1 MVAGPPFFK
10 GRCLK
15 DRGIFFNHKINYYLI
30 YVISILSLSLRVGT
44 PMWQS
49 QTRLLPANARF
60 LQAGP
65 SNFRVQKLFAETNE
79 LCVFILSNPNLLWV
93 KIPLDPPLKKG
104 ETKNRI
110 ALHFLKKSP
119 NGFGWENLL
128 LVQNFVR
135 GLSRNK
141 TYV

>member
-30 YVISILSLSLRVGT
+30 YVISILSLSLRIGT

-79 LCVFILSNPNLLWV
+79 LCVFILSNPNLL
-93 KIPLDPPLKKG
+93 
-104 ETKNRI
+104 
-110 ALHFLKKSP
+110 
-119 NGFGWENLL
+119 
-128 LVQNFVR
+128 
-135 GLSRNK
+135 
-141 TYV
+141 